1 MKLQK
6 ILWPTE
12 GLCTEE
18 KLYLHTNVIDDDF
31 NINRDENHLKSDLNF
46 INRSKVYMMPGG
58 GFSLDKGGKVEFDTY
73 FNGFS
78 IEKWRKYTQVKEVS
92 INLELQGDVL
102 VTLSS
107 KLFLH
112 GEVLK
117 KELVRQEVHTAER
130 SSYSFPFGNEEKG
143 MLYFEVTALSD
154 GAVLYGG
161 YYEDTAIEK
170 PQRQPK
176 IGIDICTFKRE
187 RYIEKN
193 IGLLNAHVFNN
204 PDSPLQEHLEVF
216 VSDNGQTL
224 DIDKLGSDKIHI
236 VRNKNTGGAGGF
248 TRGLMEILKNGNPHG
263 ITHALLMDDDIT
275 IDTESIEKTYTILSL
290 LKDEYADAFIG
301 GAMLRIDKPNIQV
314 ESGASWNAGDLI
326 SNKSNLN
333 MNVTWDCL
341 FNEIEEYTE
350 FNAWWYC
357 CFPMDVVSEENLP
370 LPIFIRGDDLE
381 YGLRNM
387 KHLILMNGICVW
399 HEPFENKY
407 SSFLEYYIIRN
418 RLVDNTFHF
427 PDWGKA
433 QLKKAVWGQWRRECK
448 FYRYKNVD
456 LHTRGV
462 RDFLKG
468 VDFFLNTDGE
478 KLHKEIMA
486 AGYKAVPMDQIS
498 VPFHYKTYEAS
509 RTTKLSILHNTLRKL
524 TLNGYLLPAKH
535 IRIVSMAQVTF
546 PAVWRAK
553 KIVFYDVTAN
563 KAFECERSWGQA
575 VAKFFQ
581 VLGLTIQIDFKYNK
595 AKKDF
600 LKRGNEIK
608 NIQFWSKYLGL
619 DKQ

>member
-92 INLELQGDVL
+92 VNLELQGDVL

-117 KELVRQEVHTAER
+117 KELVRQEVHTTER

-170 PQRQPK
+170 PVRQPK

-216 VSDNGQTL
+216 ISDNGQTL

-314 ESGASWNAGDLI
+314 ESGASWNAGNLI

-509 RTTKLSILHNTLRKL
+509 RTTKLSILHNIVRKL

-546 PAVWRAK
+546 PAVCRAK

>member
-1 MKLQK
+1 
-6 ILWPTE
+6 
-12 GLCTEE
+12 
-18 KLYLHTNVIDDDF
+18 
-31 NINRDENHLKSDLNF
+31 
-46 INRSKVYMMPGG
+46 
-58 GFSLDKGGKVEFDTY
+58 
-73 FNGFS
+73 
-78 IEKWRKYTQVKEVS
+78 
-92 INLELQGDVL
+92 
-102 VTLSS
+102 
-107 KLFLH
+107 
-112 GEVLK
+112 
-117 KELVRQEVHTAER
+117 
-130 SSYSFPFGNEEKG
+130 
-143 MLYFEVTALSD
+143 
-154 GAVLYGG
+154 
-161 YYEDTAIEK
+161 
-170 PQRQPK
+170 
-176 IGIDICTFKRE
+176 
-187 RYIEKN
+187 
-193 IGLLNAHVFNN
+193 
-204 PDSPLQEHLEVF
+204 
-216 VSDNGQTL
+216 
-224 DIDKLGSDKIHI
+224 
-236 VRNKNTGGAGGF
+236 
-248 TRGLMEILKNGNPHG
+248 
-263 ITHALLMDDDIT
+263 
-275 IDTESIEKTYTILSL
+275 
-290 LKDEYADAFIG
+290 
-301 GAMLRIDKPNIQV
+301 
-314 ESGASWNAGDLI
+314 
-326 SNKSNLN
+326 
-333 MNVTWDCL
+333 
-341 FNEIEEYTE
+341 
-350 FNAWWYC
+350 
-357 CFPMDVVSEENLP
+357 
-370 LPIFIRGDDLE
+370 
-381 YGLRNM
+381 M

-462 RDFLKG
+462 KDFLKG

-509 RTTKLSILHNTLRKL
+509 RTTKLSTLHNIVRKL

-563 KAFECERSWGQA
+563 KAFECERSWAQA

>member
-1 MKLQK
+1 
-6 ILWPTE
+6 
-12 GLCTEE
+12 
-18 KLYLHTNVIDDDF
+18 
-31 NINRDENHLKSDLNF
+31 
-46 INRSKVYMMPGG
+46 
-58 GFSLDKGGKVEFDTY
+58 
-73 FNGFS
+73 
-78 IEKWRKYTQVKEVS
+78 
-92 INLELQGDVL
+92 
-102 VTLSS
+102 
-107 KLFLH
+107 
-112 GEVLK
+112 
-117 KELVRQEVHTAER
+117 
-130 SSYSFPFGNEEKG
+130 
-143 MLYFEVTALSD
+143 
-154 GAVLYGG
+154 
-161 YYEDTAIEK
+161 
-170 PQRQPK
+170 
-176 IGIDICTFKRE
+176 
-187 RYIEKN
+187 
-193 IGLLNAHVFNN
+193 
-204 PDSPLQEHLEVF
+204 
-216 VSDNGQTL
+216 
-224 DIDKLGSDKIHI
+224 
-236 VRNKNTGGAGGF
+236 
-248 TRGLMEILKNGNPHG
+248 
-263 ITHALLMDDDIT
+263 MDDDIT

-290 LKDEYADAFIG
+290 LKDEYVDAFIG

-314 ESGASWNAGDLI
+314 ESGASWNAGNLI

-498 VPFHYKTYEAS
+498 VPFHYKNYEAS
-509 RTTKLSILHNTLRKL
+509 RTTKLSTLHNIVRKL

>member
-92 INLELQGDVL
+92 VNLELQGDVL

-117 KELVRQEVHTAER
+117 KELVRQEVHTTER

-170 PQRQPK
+170 PVRQPK

-216 VSDNGQTL
+216 ISDNGQTL

-236 VRNKNTGGAGGF
+236 VRNKNTGGAGG
-248 TRGLMEILKNGNPHG
+248 
-263 ITHALLMDDDIT
+263 
-275 IDTESIEKTYTILSL
+275 
-290 LKDEYADAFIG
+290 
-301 GAMLRIDKPNIQV
+301 AMLRIDKPNIQV
-314 ESGASWNAGDLI
+314 ESGASWNAGNLI

-468 VDFFLNTDGE
+468 VDFFLSTDGE

-509 RTTKLSILHNTLRKL
+509 RTTKLSILHNIVRKL